1 MEEEELC
8 YSPYVH
14 RYGNS
19 RRGFADDYVRELA
32 VRLDGHFIVSGSPL
46 GQNQWLR
53 GLDSTIKNAPVFD
66 SGRFWAF
73 LEKSSFVEK

>member
-1 MEEEELC
+1 MFQSPRRPSQVLPKGCLIEEEELC

-32 VRLDGHFIVSGSPL
+32 VRL
-46 GQNQWLR
+46 
-53 GLDSTIKNAPVFD
+53 
-66 SGRFWAF
+66 GRFWAF

>member
-32 VRLDGHFIVSGSPL
+32 VRLDGHFMVSRFPFVKINDLGDSIVL
-46 GQNQWLR
+46 
-53 GLDSTIKNAPVFD
+53 
-66 SGRFWAF
+66 
-73 LEKSSFVEK
+73 

>member
-1 MEEEELC
+1 MEKEELC
-8 YSPYVH
+8 YSPYIH

-46 GQNQWLR
+46 GQNQ
-53 GLDSTIKNAPVFD
+53 
-66 SGRFWAF
+66 
-73 LEKSSFVEK
+73 

>member
-19 RRGFADDYVRELA
+19 RRGFADDYVRELPYA
-32 VRLDGHFIVSGSPL
+32 LIGILSS
-46 GQNQWLR
+46 R
-53 GLDSTIKNAPVFD
+53 GLLWVKINDLGDSIV
-66 SGRFWAF
+66 
-73 LEKSSFVEK
+73 L

>member
-8 YSPYVH
+8 YSPYIH

-19 RRGFADDYVRELA
+19 RRGFADDCARELA

-46 GQNQWLR
+46 AQNQ
-53 GLDSTIKNAPVFD
+53 
-66 SGRFWAF
+66 
-73 LEKSSFVEK
+73 

>member
-8 YSPYVH
+8 YSPYIH

-32 VRLDGHFIVSGSPL
+32 VRLKGYFIVSGS
-46 GQNQWLR
+46 G
-53 GLDSTIKNAPVFD
+53 S
-66 SGRFWAF
+66 
-73 LEKSSFVEK
+73 KSMT

>member
-19 RRGFADDYVRELA
+19 RWGFADDYVRELA
-32 VRLDGHFIVSGSPL
+32 VCLDGHFTSE
-46 GQNQWLR
+46 
-53 GLDSTIKNAPVFD
+53 AFVFM
-66 SGRFWAF
+66 FYF
-73 LEKSSFVEK
+73 